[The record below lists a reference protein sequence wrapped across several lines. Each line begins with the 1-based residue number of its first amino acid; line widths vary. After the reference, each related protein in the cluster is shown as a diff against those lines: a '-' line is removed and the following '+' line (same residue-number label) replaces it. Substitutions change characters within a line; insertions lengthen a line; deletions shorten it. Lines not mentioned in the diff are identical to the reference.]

1 MISKPIIAALSLSIM
16 LGGMQSARAQLVEET
31 ISSPGAITT
40 MPVGETTV
48 TKTTT
53 TTTSDDAIP
62 VAVPEVSRKTIY
74 MEGPI
79 GSTTSSATV
88 LLGNGLGREDYA
100 GRLAKMQEQ
109 INMGMERGFISSTEG
124 ANLSAQQND
133 LCNLEANVCANGFQR
148 SESND
153 LEKRMNA
160 LNIRISNELTAGSQ
174 TAGVG
179 SFQ

>member
-1 MISKPIIAALSLSIM
+1 
-16 LGGMQSARAQLVEET
+16 
-31 ISSPGAITT
+31 
-40 MPVGETTV
+40 
-48 TKTTT
+48 
-53 TTTSDDAIP
+53 
-62 VAVPEVSRKTIY
+62 
-74 MEGPI
+74 
-79 GSTTSSATV
+79 
-88 LLGNGLGREDYA
+88 
-100 GRLAKMQEQ
+100 MQEQ